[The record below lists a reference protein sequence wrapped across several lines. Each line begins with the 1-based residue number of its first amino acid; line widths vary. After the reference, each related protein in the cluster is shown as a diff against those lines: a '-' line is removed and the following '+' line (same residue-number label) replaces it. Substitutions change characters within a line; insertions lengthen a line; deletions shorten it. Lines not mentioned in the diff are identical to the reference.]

1 MDPKYYQSPNINA
14 YPSSN
19 SVDTGKLML
28 EENIT
33 ELTTKLTRRN
43 FCFTS
48 EDYKLT
54 LLDTGQVQ
62 IGPGNCNILGYG
74 IHTTNEN
81 IILDKPD
88 STIEIGKVY
97 VCLRLAYDSSNH
109 ILGDV
114 GIEGGI
120 KYFNGVYALWMM
132 ESQFTDDTLILGS
145 ADWDG
150 ENITNLE
157 ENQDKE
163 MIFDIDKILVFP
175 GITLQDFL
183 NSISRKYVHRDGD
196 KAVEIDL
203 LTGEDVYNGTGGDI
217 YGNIFFKT
225 SREDLGEN
233 DYGIKIGI
241 ENKQQS
247 IIEVKPFNEYARE
260 FKTIIGSSNVRSYI
274 QLGMS
279 EIAYVNSADTLSIE
293 GCPVLIGDE
302 TTIDNTL
309 MVRTSEN
316 RYDFQPREFSNENSF
331 GNIIQGHE
339 QNEEGTIKDSYITFN
354 DETVEDHYAKIWYGY
369 LDHILHIGGSN
380 SSVSFDVDTYFND
393 IIINDGHQIKFRPND
408 SYIKGTDFKFGNGD
422 GGDYLTYINNLLTIG
437 SDTSA
442 SIKVEDTVNKSYSEI
457 FNSGLITLQSRNS
470 SSTASGIKFQGD
482 GSSTSV
488 LLSNQYNTDVLKL
501 TGNFVVD
508 GDVSTIN
515 GGRVFNAVYNDYAEN
530 YRKHNIM
537 EIIEP
542 GDIVCLDTLS
552 GSYRKVNKIS
562 DLKLVVGVCSDTYGF
577 LLGGDK
583 KLSKERQAL
592 EYIPVGVSG
601 RVYVKTDDN
610 SILPGNLLKSD
621 INAKAVRAHAGYDT
635 GCIIGKA
642 LGTPKNGKVYMQI
655 MLG

>member
-33 ELTTKLTRRN
+33 ELTTKLTLRN
-43 FCFTS
+43 FCYTS

-54 LLDTGQVQ
+54 LLDNSQVQ

-74 IHTTNEN
+74 IHTTIEN
-81 IILDKPD
+81 LILDKPD
-88 STIEIGKVY
+88 STIEVGKAY

-114 GIEGGI
+114 GIEGGT

-132 ESQFTDDTLILGS
+132 ESQFTDDTLVLGS

-150 ENITNLE
+150 TNITNLE
-157 ENQDKE
+157 ENPDKE

-225 SREDLGEN
+225 SREDTGEN
-233 DYGIKIGI
+233 DYGIKLGV

-247 IIEVKPFNEYARE
+247 IIEVKPFSEYARE

-293 GCPVLIGDE
+293 GCPVLIGDQ
-302 TTIDNTL
+302 TTIDDTL
-309 MVRTSEN
+309 MVRTSAT
-316 RYDFQPREFSNENSF
+316 RYDFQPNDFTSQNSF
-331 GNIIQGHE
+331 GKIIQGH
-339 QNEEGTIKDSYITFN
+339 QTIDEVNSSYIQF
-354 DETVEDHYAKIWYGY
+354 EDASNAQYYAN
-369 LDHILHIGGSN
+369 ILYDYSTHTLNIGGSN
-380 SSVSFDVDTYFND
+380 SEISFNLPVNFDD
-393 IIINDGHQIKFRPND
+393 IIIRDGHKIIFEPD
-408 SYIKGTDFKFGNGD
+408 SNNTYIKGSEFRLGNLNEFLA
-422 GGDYLTYINNLLTIG
+422 YLSGNLEL
-437 SDTSA
+437 SSNESA
-442 SIKVEDTVNKSYSEI
+442 SIKVTDTTNGSYSEM

-470 SSTASGIKFQGD
+470 SSAASGIKFQGN
-482 GSSTSV
+482 GSNTSV
-488 LLSNQYNTDVLKL
+488 LLSNQYNTDILKL
-501 TGNFVVD
+501 TGDFVVD

-515 GGRVFNAVYNDYAEN
+515 GGRVFNATYNDYAEN
-530 YRKHNIM
+530 YRKHNVL

-542 GDIVCLDTLS
+542 GDIICLDDIS
-552 GSYRKVNKIS
+552 GSYRKVNSVS

-583 KLSKERQAL
+583 NTSKEQIAL

-601 RVYVKTDDN
+601 RLYVKTDDD
-610 SILPGNLLKSD
+610 SILPGHLLKSD
-621 INAKAVRAHAGYDT
+621 INAKAIRAYAGYDT